1 MAAIF
6 DDQLVPDKATSQAGV
21 ALPANW
27 ESQCQCVQTYELMS
41 SAEDWKLC
49 DGMLQKSMQVT
60 ITNVTRIQNLWLWEA
75 YSFSK
80 LRMSKRNH
88 GTVNEMHLFH
98 GTRRSKPIEIACGED
113 GLDVRFSKG
122 GSWGYAIYLSESA
135 EYAHKFAYQTTTGEK
150 ELIIAKALIGD
161 TFDYGLER
169 NTQLKVPPIKQRDM
183 QNMVHIKY
191 DSVAGIT
198 KNTRVYMIYD
208 NNKTY
213 PLYIVRYKVNG
224 SEISQ

>member
-1 MAAIF
+1 MY
-6 DDQLVPDKATSQAGV
+6 DSVKVEAGV
-21 ALPANW
+21 
-27 ESQCQCVQTYELMS
+27 M
-41 SAEDWKLC
+41 
-49 DGMLQKSMQVT
+49 
-60 ITNVTRIQNLWLWEA
+60 
-75 YSFSK
+75 
-80 LRMSKRNH
+80 
-88 GTVNEMHLFH
+88 
-98 GTRRSKPIEIACGED
+98 
-113 GLDVRFSKG
+113 
-122 GSWGYAIYLSESA
+122 LSESA

-208 NNKTY
+208 NKTY
-213 PLYIVRYKVNG
+213 PLYIVRYKVSG
-224 SEISQ
+224 SDISE

>member
-1 MAAIF
+1 
-6 DDQLVPDKATSQAGV
+6 
-21 ALPANW
+21 
-27 ESQCQCVQTYELMS
+27 MS
-41 SAEDWKLC
+41 SAEEWKLC
-49 DGMLQKSMQVT
+49 DGMLQNSMQVT
-60 ITNVTRIQNLWLWEA
+60 ITRIQNLWLWEA

-88 GTVNEMHLFH
+88 GTVNEMYLFH

-113 GLDVRFSKG
+113 GLDVQFSKG

-135 EYAHKFAYQTTTGEK
+135 EYAHKFAYQTTT

-208 NNKTY
+208 NKTY
-213 PLYIVRYKVNG
+213 PLYIVRYKVSG
-224 SEISQ
+224 SDISE